1 MARTARRGAVV
12 VPLTDADIVAE
23 LSALA
28 STLSAPASSSPL
40 ALSTRAELAERFAF
54 ITDAWGRGAALTYE
68 SGVWETETHELIPEW
83 LVR

>member
-1 MARTARRGAVV
+1 MPMR
-12 VPLTDADIVAE
+12 DADIAAE

-28 STLSAPASSSPL
+28 STLSAPASSSSL
-40 ALSTRAELAERFAF
+40 ALSARVELAERFAF
-54 ITDAWGRGAALTYE
+54 TTDAWGRGEALTYE